1 MNDDDL
7 RLIHEDLAGLADRVT
22 EIEDILLVTAMREGE
37 PEDRAYARE
46 LLGAVLEKTHSQV
59 GG

>member
-7 RLIHEDLAGLADRVT
+7 RLVHEDLAELADRLT
-22 EIEDILLVTAMREGE
+22 QIEDILLVMAMREGE
-37 PEDRAYARE
+37 PEDRAYAKE
-46 LLGAVLEKTHSQV
+46 LLGTFLDRTQSKF